1 MLATRFII
9 ALCPATPIY
18 LAAPSRAP
26 KGAITRVKD
35 DACRFDTFEAAME
48 VAKDITGWGGAQR
61 VEQIAV
67 QVPDP
72 QSLATEDACDEVRD
86 AATCAWN
93 ECADCDSVTVRVRH
107 TEDYLR
113 SIGLKVGSEVRAGA
127 SCPAT
132 LYLADHLGNTM
143 QLDWDPM
150 QDGFDITEA
159 TTAADAKPRTAV
171 CDCCARRRPQSMVH
185 TFEDT
190 HEDGTSTQS
199 ACEDCIVDA
208 PAEPDHGCAGNCK
221 PLSPKAA
228 RALRKWGNEKC
239 QRAWHL
245 NRLRGEGLTVCSIE
259 TGIPVRSVNS
269 AINAWQEV
277 WEQLFVPQTCSDCGE
292 TNDTVR
298 ILDLGDGGHALCS
311 KCNTPDIIPCDGC
324 DSTDAEP
331 CGDSDGH
338 AFCAACRAKDSA
350 AAFTPHS
357 VDADATAKA
366 TVITAEEIAAAVR
379 RNDCATVTLTDA
391 QRERAA
397 VLLTDA
403 LRGLIKANLPRL
415 IGNAQLDAAEET
427 TAREQAPSL

>member
-1 MLATRFII
+1 MLATKFII

-18 LAAPSRAP
+18 LVKCDVPANRIFSRHAATVSTET
-26 KGAITRVKD
+26 TRVKT
-35 DACRFDTFEAAME
+35 DALVFDTFEAAME

-61 VEQIAV
+61 VEQVAV

-72 QSLATEDACDEVRD
+72 QSLATEDDCDEVRD

-113 SIGLKVGSEVRAGA
+113 SIGLKVGSDVRAGA

-259 TGIPVRSVNS
+259 TGIPVRSVDS

-277 WEQLFVPQTCSDCGE
+277 WAQLFDRDCERGAP
-292 TNDTVR
+292 T
-298 ILDLGDGGHALCS
+298 
-311 KCNTPDIIPCDGC
+311 CDGC
-324 DSTDAEP
+324 GAADAEP
-331 CGDSDGH
+331 CGDSEGF
-338 AFCAACRAKDSA
+338 AFCAACRAKSQDAPKAAHAVDFDPAFLDSVLGRDDLT
-350 AAFTPHS
+350 FDQTPL
-357 VDADATAKA
+357 TPEQAKRA
-366 TVITAEEIAAAVR
+366 RA
-379 RNDCATVTLTDA
+379 TLTA
-391 QRERAA
+391 SLMML
-397 VLLTDA
+397 VLDH
-403 LRGLIKANLPRL
+403 LPRL
-415 IGNAQLDAAEET
+415 ASSALTEARDNA
-427 TAREQAPSL
+427 

>member
-1 MLATRFII
+1 MLATKFII
-9 ALCPATPIY
+9 ALCPATRIY
-18 LAAPSRAP
+18 LAGNLDI
-26 KGAITRVKD
+26 KGSATSVKA
-35 DACRFDTFEAAME
+35 DALVFDTFEAAME
-48 VAKDITGWGGAQR
+48 VCKGITGWGGAQR
-61 VEQIAV
+61 VEEIAV

-72 QSLATEDACDEVRD
+72 QSLATEDDLDEVCA

-113 SIGLKVGSEVRAGA
+113 SIGLKVSAEVRAGA

-143 QLDWDPM
+143 QLDFDPM
-150 QDGFDITEA
+150 VDGFDITEA

-190 HEDGTSTQS
+190 HDDGTSTS
-199 ACEDCIVDA
+199 TACEDCIVDA

-228 RALRKWGNEKC
+228 RALRKWGKEKC

-259 TGIPVRSVNS
+259 TGIPVRSVDS

-277 WEQLFVPQTCSDCGE
+277 WEQLFPPQTCSE
-292 TNDTVR
+292 TAT
-298 ILDLGDGGHALCS
+298 
-311 KCNTPDIIPCDGC
+311 CDGC
-324 DSTDAEP
+324 GATDAEP
-331 CGDSDGH
+331 CGDPEGF
-338 AFCAACRAKDSA
+338 AFCAACRAKDA
-350 AAFTPHS
+350 NAP
-357 VDADATAKA
+357 
-366 TVITAEEIAAAVR
+366 
-379 RNDCATVTLTDA
+379 
-391 QRERAA
+391 RE
-397 VLLTDA
+397 
-403 LRGLIKANLPRL
+403 
-415 IGNAQLDAAEET
+415 
-427 TAREQAPSL
+427 